1 MSKSNKKNTAPSM
14 TRRHFVKRSSAA
26 AAAISLPMAI
36 PSTVFGA
43 NDRIRAAVIGLG
55 GRGSHTH
62 VRGLHDQD
70 GVEVVAV
77 CDPDRG
83 RLNGSA
89 GRIKDWYKH
98 DVDKYIDMR
107 DIMKRKDIDVVSI
120 ATQVYW
126 HGLSTIWACQAGKH
140 VYVEKPLSH
149 YIWEGRQ
156 MVNAARKHERI
167 VQCGTQHRASRAI
180 RDAIKWTREG
190 HLGKIK
196 QITCFAI
203 KPRGPIGKRNKP
215 LEIPDSID
223 YELWCGPAKKLPI
236 YRNRLQY
243 DCRYDWNTGDGETV
257 DQGVHE
263 LDVARWWLGEKT
275 MPRRTMSIGGRFM
288 WDDAGQATNA
298 HIMYYDFATA
308 PIIHEM
314 YNITAPAFV
323 DGLNFFKTKGTREE
337 RLLRRGPYGLIVAC
351 EEGSILVQAY
361 QPDRTCVA
369 YDREG
374 KEIKAFSGHSTFDH
388 FVNFIQAVR
397 SGRREDLNAEIEE
410 GHLSTAAPHTANIS
424 YRVGKVAS
432 VKQQRAQ
439 IDEVPGFK
447 DSFDRFQVTL
457 KGHGIDP
464 NTATLGPWLEIDRKK
479 ECVKDHDQA
488 NEIVRGYYR
497 EPYVVP
503 DLSV

>member
-1 MSKSNKKNTAPSM
+1 MRI
-14 TRRHFVKRSSAA
+14 TRRQFVKRSSSAA
-26 AAAISLPMAI
+26 AAMSLPMVV

-43 NDRIRAAVIGLG
+43 NDKIRVAVVGLG
-55 GRGSHTH
+55 GRGAGTH
-62 VRGLHDQD
+62 ANAMGHQD
-70 GVEVVAV
+70 GVDVVAV
-77 CDPDRG
+77 CDPDRD
-83 RLNGSA
+83 RLNRAAKGIQ
-89 GRIKDWYKH
+89 GRYKLA
-98 DVDKYIDMR
+98 VDKYTDMR
-107 DIMKRKDIDVVSI
+107 DVMNRKDIDVVSI
-120 ATQVYW
+120 ANQVYW

-156 MVNAARKHERI
+156 MVNAARKHDRI
-167 VQCGTQHRASRAI
+167 VQCGTQHRASPAV

-190 HLGKIK
+190 HLGKIR

-203 KPRGPIGKRNKP
+203 KPRRSIGKRDIP

-236 YRNRLQY
+236 YRDRLQY

-263 LDVARWWLGEKT
+263 LDVARWWLGEQA

-308 PIIHEM
+308 PVVHEI
-314 YNITAPAFV
+314 YNVTAPAFV
-323 DGLNFFKTKGTREE
+323 DGLNIPKGTKEE
-337 RLLRRGPYGLIVAC
+337 AVLRRGPYGLLVAY
-351 EEGSILVQAY
+351 EGGSILVQAY
-361 QPDRTCVA
+361 QSDRTCVA
-369 YDREG
+369 YGREG
-374 KEIKAFSGHSTFDH
+374 KEIKAFSGRSDH
-388 FVNFIQAVR
+388 FVNFIEAVR

-410 GHLSTAAPHTANIS
+410 GHLSTASAHTANIS

-432 VKQQRAQ
+432 VQQQRSQ

-447 DSFDRFQVTL
+447 ESFDRFLVTL

-464 NTATLGPWLEIDRKK
+464 NTATLGPWLEIDREE
-479 ECVKDHDQA
+479 ECIENHDRA
-488 NEIVRGYYR
+488 NELVRGHYR
-497 EPYVVP
+497 APYVVP
-503 DLSV
+503 EVTL